1 MFVGFFSDFANFW
14 QKYKSLPEGMWN
26 KHTYMY
32 SLQRTAYHMSFYMFV
47 LYRVKLVT
55 ILGRYWKGFKNLLIF
70 EINTTKTAGLS

>member
-1 MFVGFFSDFANFW
+1 MKLVFCTALYTKRSIAFCDMFVGFFSDFANFW

-47 LYRVKLVT
+47 LYRV
-55 ILGRYWKGFKNLLIF
+55 
-70 EINTTKTAGLS
+70 